1 MPDPNWT
8 PVDRFFEEA
17 FVRSSDALDHALI
30 ASDRAD
36 LRAMNVSATQ
46 GAFLNLLAQTL
57 NARTILEV
65 GTLGGYSTI
74 WLAQALPEGG
84 QLVTLEIDPVAAGVA
99 QSNLERA
106 GLADRVEIRLGP
118 AIDSLA
124 HLEAEGFGPVDLA
137 FIDADKQNNLAY
149 FEAALRL
156 SRPGSLILIDNVV
169 RGGRV
174 IDPDSTD
181 PSVLGTR
188 RVVEAIAAEPR
199 VSATA
204 LQTVGD
210 KGWDGFIL
218 ARVLA

>member
-1 MPDPNWT
+1 MTESRWT
-8 PVDRFFEEA
+8 PVDQYFEDALLAPDPSLEQA
-17 FVRSSDALDHALI
+17 LAASDAAG
-30 ASDRAD
+30 
-36 LRAMNVSATQ
+36 LRAMNVSPAQ
-46 GAFLNLLAQTL
+46 GAFLQVLAASIG
-57 NARTILEV
+57 ARTILEV

-74 WLAQALPEGG
+74 WLARALPEGG
-84 QLVTLEIDPVAAGVA
+84 RLVTLEIDPVAADVA

-106 GLADRVEIRLGP
+106 GLADHVEIRRGP
-118 AIDSLA
+118 AIESLA
-124 HLEAEGFGPVDLA
+124 QLESEEFGPVDFS

-174 IDPDSTD
+174 IDSDSTD
-181 PSVLGTR
+181 PSLIGTR
-188 RVVEAIAAEPR
+188 RVVEAIADEPR

-204 LQTVGD
+204 LQTVGE

-218 ARVLA
+218 ARVIT